1 MSIFG
6 EDFKF
11 GSDVEDNEEEE
22 GESEED
28 TGFNELNDIDELNDI
43 ERSEGEV
50 RMNMAPKKEREVRF
64 RRYGTGNY
72 RRNPSYLA
80 AEVHRDVNEADT
92 LKRSK
97 RGYVNGVR
105 PFYETDKLK
114 YKKNDN
120 HDMMAVYLMPVRCY
134 TCAKVFYQ
142 EEIENVIKNGLSL
155 QEYVNK
161 NYIRDCCKMRI
172 YSSPFVIWTLEVHK
186 DISETEGKLTNTNP
200 DGPKI
205 TISNTGPSTSDY
217 LRRNL
222 FESKIISEEALKTVS
237 IHQQD
242 LNLDLSMILNL
253 QEENLD

>member
-1 MSIFG
+1 
-6 EDFKF
+6 
-11 GSDVEDNEEEE
+11 
-22 GESEED
+22 
-28 TGFNELNDIDELNDI
+28 
-43 ERSEGEV
+43 
-50 RMNMAPKKEREVRF
+50 
-64 RRYGTGNY
+64 
-72 RRNPSYLA
+72 
-80 AEVHRDVNEADT
+80 
-92 LKRSK
+92 
-97 RGYVNGVR
+97 
-105 PFYETDKLK
+105 
-114 YKKNDN
+114 
-120 HDMMAVYLMPVRCY
+120 
-134 TCAKVFYQ
+134 
-142 EEIENVIKNGLSL
+142 
-155 QEYVNK
+155 
-161 NYIRDCCKMRI
+161 MRI